1 MQSINVMHHILR
13 MKDKDHM
20 ITSIYTEKNLTKYI
34 SLSFQQIEYR
44 RNMPH
49 HNKGCYDKA
58 IATILLNGERL
69 KAFFQR
75 SGKRQGYL
83 SHHYY
88 SI

>member
-1 MQSINVMHHILR
+1 MQSINVMHYILR

-20 ITSIYTEKNLTKYI
+20 IISIYTEKNMTKYT

-49 HNKGCYDKA
+49 HNKGYYDKA

-69 KAFFQR
+69 KALFLR
-75 SGKRQGYL
+75 SGKR
-83 SHHYY
+83 
-88 SI
+88 

>member
-1 MQSINVMHHILR
+1 MHRILR

-20 ITSIYTEKNLTKYI
+20 ITSIYTEKNLTKYT

-44 RNMPH
+44 RNNMPH
-49 HNKGCYDKA
+49 HDKGCYDKA

-69 KAFFQR
+69 KAFFLR